1 MFRAEPSPAEA
12 IEVLEPALAAGAM
25 ITIVGQCEV
34 EYDGRASSY
43 LAPGDHLVILKP
55 DGTLLVHTDA
65 QHEPVNW
72 QPPGCTHRVSLENDH
87 LHVQSLRSSPAEQV
101 NITFESI
108 AQLSAF
114 ELADE
119 STLAL
124 EGTEEDLRQRIFAEP
139 DLVEPGFRP
148 LIRERETPAGPVDIY
163 GKDRKGTPVIVEL
176 KRRRVGPDA
185 AGQLARYVAAVDSD
199 LPVGTTPRGI
209 LIAPSVTD
217 RAEQLLNSKGLE
229 LISLAPP
236 DSKQTSG
243 SATQLSDF
251 GTEK

>member
-1 MFRAEPSPAEA
+1 MLRAEPSPTEA
-12 IEVLEPALAAGAM
+12 VEVLESALAAGAM

-43 LAPGDHLVILKP
+43 LPPGDQLVILKP

-72 QPPGCTHRVSLENDH
+72 QPPGCTHRVSLEDDH
-87 LHVQSLRSSPAEQV
+87 LHVQSLRSSPTEQV
-101 NITFESI
+101 DITFESI
-108 AQLSAF
+108 LQLSAF

-124 EGTEEDLRQRIFAEP
+124 EGTEEDLRQRIFDEP
-139 DLVEPGFRP
+139 DLVEPGFHP
-148 LIRERETPAGPVDIY
+148 LMRERETPAGPVDIY
-163 GKDRKGTPVIVEL
+163 GKDREGTPVVVEL

-185 AGQLARYVAAVDSD
+185 AGQLARYIAAVDSD
-199 LPVGTTPRGI
+199 LPAGTTPRGI

-217 RAEQLLNSKGLE
+217 RAERLLNSEGLE
-229 LISLAPP
+229 SISLTPP
-236 DSKQTSG
+236 DSNQALG

-251 GTEK
+251 DTEE